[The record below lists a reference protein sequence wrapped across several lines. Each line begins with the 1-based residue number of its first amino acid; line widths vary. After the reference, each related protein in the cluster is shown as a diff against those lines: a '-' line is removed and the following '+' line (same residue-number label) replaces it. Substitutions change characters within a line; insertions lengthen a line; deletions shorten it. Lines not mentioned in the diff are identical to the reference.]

1 MLQRTDMCVDGE
13 AVQWTRSKP
22 HVGDRGAALAKQ
34 SAALEGDTRTLPQ
47 RGSIRPFML
56 LPSTCP
62 NECVSCRRRS
72 TSCTSLQL
80 HCLYIVYSCWRQKV
94 LPHARTASSSLTLPL
109 LHFLFLSRT
118 RTSIIILSA
127 SLDLDRHKDA
137 HRSAPPPPRGA
148 LYEPKHFASSNSN

>member
-62 NECVSCRRRS
+62 NECVCLAVAGALRALHSNCIA
-72 TSCTSLQL
+72 CT
-80 HCLYIVYSCWRQKV
+80 LYIRVGDRKCF
-94 LPHARTASSSLTLPL
+94 LTPGQ
-109 LHFLFLSRT
+109 
-118 RTSIIILSA
+118 
-127 SLDLDRHKDA
+127 
-137 HRSAPPPPRGA
+137 PPPR
-148 LYEPKHFASSNSN
+148 